1 MPPNNKENK
10 RLYLI
15 DGYAMLY
22 RAHFAMI
29 RNPLINS
36 KGMHTSALFG
46 FVNQIMKLI
55 NTEKPDLMIAA
66 FDSPQKTFRHE
77 RYSEYK
83 ATREKMPEE
92 MIEQLPYLWNIL
104 ESMDIPLLEEPGFEA
119 DDIIG
124 TLCKNTQ
131 EFGQYEDVM
140 IVSADKDFLQLQRY
154 KNVRQYSPLL
164 KKEYREETPL
174 VGLTEKILTG
184 DAGDGVPNVLSHD
197 NVFVEGERQRPL
209 SRKKKDDM
217 INQLNHAD
225 SGYQH
230 SEWYRNYQR
239 NRKLIDLEYTPEE
252 LQSEILEQFN
262 NQDKWAQRGAV
273 LPYLINNRMKLM
285 IESVEEL
292 I

>member
-1 MPPNNKENK
+1 MIIVDYGGLSASTVAINKENDENMIRHMIINSL
-10 RLYLI
+10 RLY
-15 DGYAMLY
+15 
-22 RAHFAMI
+22 
-29 RNPLINS
+29 RNAYKKDFGELVIACDS
-36 KGMHTSALFG
+36 K
-46 FVNQIMKLI
+46 NNWRK
-55 NTEKPDLMIAA
+55 NYY
-66 FDSPQKTFRHE
+66 PQ
-77 RYSEYK
+77 YK
-83 ATREKMPEE
+83 ANRKKARDKSGLDWVEAFRIINKIRDELKEHFPYKV
-92 MIEQLPYLWNIL
+92 IEV
-104 ESMDIPLLEEPGFEA
+104 EGCEA

-262 NQDKWAQRGAV
+262 NQDKWAKRGEV

>member
-1 MPPNNKENK
+1 MIIVDYGGLSASTVAINKENDENMIRHMIINSL
-10 RLYLI
+10 RLY
-15 DGYAMLY
+15 
-22 RAHFAMI
+22 
-29 RNPLINS
+29 RNAYKKDFGELVIACDS
-36 KGMHTSALFG
+36 K
-46 FVNQIMKLI
+46 NNWRK
-55 NTEKPDLMIAA
+55 KYY
-66 FDSPQKTFRHE
+66 PQ
-77 RYSEYK
+77 YK
-83 ATREKMPEE
+83 ANRKKARDKSGLDWVEAFRIIGKIRDELKEHFPYKV
-92 MIEQLPYLWNIL
+92 IEV
-104 ESMDIPLLEEPGFEA
+104 EGCEA

-262 NQDKWAQRGAV
+262 NQDKWAKRGEV